1 MKTFKIILAGIILF
15 LLFFSGCMLN
25 ISVGTVE
32 SKPVTPDLVNLIA
45 VSAIGLYEIIVRIVP
60 TVADYSAVSW
70 LIRILKLVS

>member
-1 MKTFKIILAGIILF
+1 
-15 LLFFSGCMLN
+15 MLN

-32 SKPVTPDLVNLIA
+32 SRPVTPDLVNLIA

-70 LIRILKLVS
+70 LIRILKLVSDKLNIKK